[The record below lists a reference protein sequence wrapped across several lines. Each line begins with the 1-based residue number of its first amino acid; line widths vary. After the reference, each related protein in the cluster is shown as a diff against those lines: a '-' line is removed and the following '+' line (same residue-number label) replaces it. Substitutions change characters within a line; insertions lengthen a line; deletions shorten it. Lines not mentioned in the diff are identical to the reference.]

1 MISFFAC
8 RALSGVMDVA
18 IMYVTVDL
26 WHFNDIIMKIIS
38 NIIVIIVNY
47 VFSKLIIF
55 KKKKDKNLER

>member
-1 MISFFAC
+1 
-8 RALSGVMDVA
+8 MDVA

-26 WHFNDIIMKIIS
+26 CHFNDIIMKIIS

-55 KKKKDKNLER
+55 KKKNKEKTTTKS